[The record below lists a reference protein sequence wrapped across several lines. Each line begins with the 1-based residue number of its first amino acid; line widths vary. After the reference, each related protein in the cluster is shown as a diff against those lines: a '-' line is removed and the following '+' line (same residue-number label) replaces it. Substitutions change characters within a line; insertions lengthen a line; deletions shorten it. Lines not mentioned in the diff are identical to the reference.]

1 MKVALFTVALCL
13 VALKAKA
20 EEDVIVDNEIEA
32 VVISAEEPSSRQGRQ
47 LDNALDDEE
56 DVVVQPYGS
65 QCATS
70 SGAQGYCQ
78 AYSHCYPFY
87 QLSQTTPAW
96 AYGSKDSCQYSGD
109 DGVAT
114 YGHCCDQSIQLKAW
128 GPLAASSPMMAA
140 QLMQQNY
147 WTRQHFGGA
156 PWGSMQ
162 QTTRWGAPSN
172 PIHRRWGHQ
181 QAVRRPQY
189 PGLGGIFG
197 AQYPAGVSPIQGG
210 IVGAYPPQ
218 QPLYPGAGIPGAYP
232 PGLGGGIYPQRP
244 QGVMPQR
251 PPQGVIPQRPAQ
263 PPVVITQPTTTRR
276 TTTTTRRTTTRR
288 PVTGGGAGAGAVV
301 VGGGGAGAG
310 AGAGS
315 GEDYSRCGI
324 PNKQI
329 VYQDGQ
335 DKEALDRL
343 SPELRIRGGKN
354 ADKNEWPWIAGIY
367 KNGKQFC
374 GGSLVDATH
383 ILTAAH
389 CVDHM
394 RPSDIPS
401 LLVKLGDHDINTEAE
416 TRTTKVR
423 VAQIIKHKG
432 FSQQTLHNDVAI
444 LRLATPVQFRR
455 NVRPVCMKA
464 AGAAVPKGNLATV
477 VGWGLMSDVGPRPPS
492 LQEITFKVWG
502 NSECSSIYGS
512 TAPGGITDHMLCAGQ
527 QGQDSCM
534 GDSGGPM
541 VRLVG
546 DHYEQIGIVSW
557 GIACGKRE
565 FPGVYTRVG
574 KMRAWIDR
582 ALAKY

>member
-1 MKVALFTVALCL
+1 MKVALLMVALCL
-13 VALKAKA
+13 ALKAKA
-20 EEDVIVDNEIEA
+20 EEDVIVDDEINA
-32 VVISAEEPSSRQGRQ
+32 VVISAEEPSSRQGRE
-47 LDNALDDEE
+47 LDDAQ
-56 DVVVQPYGS
+56 VVAQPYGS
-65 QCATS
+65 HCERS
-70 SGAQGYCQ
+70 NGAQGYCQ

-96 AYGSKDSCQYSGD
+96 AYGSKDSCQYSDEDSGQ
-109 DGVAT
+109 AA
-114 YGHCCDQSIQLKAW
+114 YGHCCDQSVQLKAW
-128 GPLAASSPMMAA
+128 GPLAASSPLMAA

-156 PWGSMQ
+156 PWRPMQ
-162 QTTRWGAPSN
+162 QHTRWGPAAAP
-172 PIHRRWGHQ
+172 IRRWGQ

-210 IVGAYPPQ
+210 IVGAYPPPQ
-218 QPLYPGAGIPGAYP
+218 QPMFPQGGGIPGIYP
-232 PGLGGGIYPQRP
+232 PMGGMRPPQGVYPQRP
-244 QGVMPQR
+244 QGVYPQR
-251 PPQGVIPQRPAQ
+251 PQVPQPQP
-263 PPVVITQPTTTRR
+263 PPVVIAPTTTTRR
-276 TTTTTRRTTTRR
+276 TTTTTRRTTTQR
-288 PVTGGGAGAGAVV
+288 PV
-301 VGGGGAGAG
+301 VGGGGGASDASVIGAG
-310 AGAGS
+310 AAQESEDPASAGGA
-315 GEDYSRCGI
+315 EDYSKCGI
-324 PNKQI
+324 PNRKI

-354 ADKNEWPWIAGIY
+354 ADMNEWPWIAGIY

-401 LLVKLGDHDINTEAE
+401 LLVKLGDHDINTETE
-416 TRTTKVR
+416 TKTTNVR

-444 LRLATPVQFRR
+444 LRLSTPVKFRK
-455 NVRPVCMKA
+455 NVKPVCMKSS
-464 AGAAVPKGNLATV
+464 GASVRKDTLATV

-492 LQEITFKVWG
+492 LQEITFKVWD
-502 NSECSSIYGS
+502 NSECSTIYGS

-541 VRLVG
+541 TTLVG

-574 KMRAWIDR
+574 KMRPWIDR

>member
-1 MKVALFTVALCL
+1 MKVALFMVALCL
-13 VALKAKA
+13 ALKAKA
-20 EEDVIVDNEIEA
+20 EEDVIVDDEIQA
-32 VVISAEEPSSRQGRQ
+32 VVISAHEEFSSRQGRE
-47 LDNALDDEE
+47 LDDDAE
-56 DVVVQPYGS
+56 VVVQTYGS

-96 AYGSKDSCQYSGD
+96 AYGSKDSCQYMGQ
-109 DGVAT
+109 DGQAT

-128 GPLAASSPMMAA
+128 GPLAASSPVMAA

-147 WTRQHFGGA
+147 WTRQHFGAGS
-156 PWGSMQ
+156 PWRPMQ
-162 QTTRWGAPSN
+162 QQTRWGPS
-172 PIHRRWGHQ
+172 PVRRWGQ
-181 QAVRRPQY
+181 PAVRRPQY
-189 PGLGGIFG
+189 PGGFGGMFG

-218 QPLYPGAGIPGAYP
+218 QPLYPQGVYP
-232 PGLGGGIYPQRP
+232 PMGGVQGVYPQRP
-244 QGVMPQR
+244 QGVYPQR
-251 PPQGVIPQRPAQ
+251 PQAPAPAR
-263 PPVVITQPTTTRR
+263 PPVVIAPTTTRR
-276 TTTTTRRTTTRR
+276 TTTTTRRTTTTTRR
-288 PVTGGGAGAGAVV
+288 PVAVGGGASDASVVGAGA
-301 VGGGGAGAG
+301 AQDSPQ
-310 AGAGS
+310 S
-315 GEDYSRCGI
+315 GVEDYSRCGI
-324 PNKQI
+324 PNRKI
-329 VYQDGQ
+329 VYDKDGQ
-335 DKEALDRL
+335 DQEAVDRL
-343 SPELRIRGGKN
+343 SPELRINGGKN

-367 KNGKQFC
+367 KNGRQFC

-401 LLVKLGDHDINTEAE
+401 LLVKLGDHDINTESE
-416 TRTTKVR
+416 TKTTNVK

-444 LRLATPVQFRR
+444 LRLSTPVQFRR
-455 NVRPVCMKA
+455 NVRPVCMKSS
-464 AGAAVPKGNLATV
+464 GASVRKDTLATV
-477 VGWGLMSDVGPRPPS
+477 IGWGLMSDVGPRPPS
-492 LQEITFKVWG
+492 LQEITFKVWS

-541 VRLVG
+541 TTLVG

-574 KMRAWIDR
+574 KMRPWIDR